1 MKRSFIVFGLILC
14 GVVSSYAQQA
24 EIIAV
29 AALGETQ
36 DAQISQRAG
45 RAPYYL
51 LFDKK
56 GKLLEVINN
65 PFYEAARGA
74 GPKVARLLAGKNVGL
89 VVAGGF
95 GSKMTTALDEGGINH
110 QETTGMVKDAIKKLI
125 K

>member
-1 MKRSFIVFGLILC
+1 MKRSIIVFGLILC
-14 GVVSSYAQQA
+14 GAVFSQAQQ
-24 EIIAV
+24 EKLIAV
-29 AALGETQ
+29 AALGKTQ
-36 DAQISQRAG
+36 DVQISQRAG

-56 GKLLEVINN
+56 GKLVEVINN

-89 VVAGGF
+89 LLAGGF
-95 GSKMTTALDEGGINH
+95 GDKMIAALDEGGINH
-110 QETTGMVKDAIKKLI
+110 QETTGMVKDAINKLI